1 MIVPSRRGFLK
12 ASTGVVTSAGIASLA
27 WAEKAPASER
37 VRVGMA
43 HFLIH
48 SSGEN
53 SRGNATLPP
62 A

>member
-27 WAEKAPASER
+27 WAEKAPAGER
-37 VRVGMA
+37 ARVGMA

-48 SSGEN
+48 SFIHSFIHSWG
-53 SRGNATLPP
+53 GLA
-62 A
+62 